1 MGNFTKSIFELLWLE
16 FESFFIIYM
25 ELHFSMDKAN
35 NTSQQMTKIIQMID
49 IDKVA
54 PAFEE
59 RSSNAMDIIYK

>member
-1 MGNFTKSIFELLWLE
+1 
-16 FESFFIIYM
+16 M

-59 RSSNAMDIIYK
+59 RSSNTMDIIYK